1 VRSTFCGYPWKA
13 GSRRAVR
20 SAGVWLTYVAVV
32 MATSVASGQ
41 PGSTER
47 KTAAAGGTSIF
58 VDRSAET
65 GFDFHYYNGATGQ
78 IYLLEIMGAGGG
90 LVDFDNDGDLD
101 IYAPQGR
108 VLEPGKGIG
117 DATTP
122 VKYPLPLT
130 DRLYRNDLEVEPDGS
145 RFLRLTDVTDS
156 MGFASREYGIG
167 VATGDFD
174 NDGWVDLYVTN
185 FGSNQLLRNDG
196 DGTFSD
202 VTERVGAVEAGWSS
216 SASFLDLDRDGW
228 LDLFVTN
235 YLKHQ
240 IEKRVHCMN
249 PTGAHD
255 YCDPDAYP
263 AASDR
268 LFRNRGDGTFED
280 VSVKAGTEAV
290 ERTGLGVVSADFD
303 LDGWPDLYV
312 ANDGMANLLLLNN
325 QDGTYRDDTVLAGCA
340 VNAEGEREA
349 SMGVDAADIDGDG
362 DEEIFLTHYSRETNT
377 LYLNTGDAIF
387 DDATQ
392 ASGLG
397 TPSWS
402 FTSFGTRFLDYDN
415 DGLLDLAVVSGA
427 VTLFSNN
434 STDNLAQ
441 TNQLFRGLDGRRFVE
456 VTQDAGPAFQLRETS
471 RGAAFGDLDND
482 GDTDIVV
489 FNNAEPSRVLINEI
503 GSKQSWLGLRLIGG
517 DETPRDMLGAR
528 VELVR
533 PGRPSQWRRV
543 RTDGSFASASD
554 PRVLFGLGEEAGSP
568 LVRVTWPSGTYEQFS
583 DLPLDQYTTLVEGT
597 GRLED
602 NSAGSKSD
610 GD

>member
-1 VRSTFCGYPWKA
+1 MRSAHEGRLGPTTRDPVLRQLIAAMVPVLTLTCVLGIGLRDASSDQPEPVTA
-13 GSRRAVR
+13 GSAP
-20 SAGVWLTYVAVV
+20 L
-32 MATSVASGQ
+32 
-41 PGSTER
+41 
-47 KTAAAGGTSIF
+47 F

-65 GFDFHYYNGATGQ
+65 GFDFHYYNGATGE

-90 LVDFDNDGDLD
+90 FVDFDNDGDLD

-108 VLEPGKGIG
+108 VLAPGKSIEE
-117 DATTP
+117 ATAP
-122 VKYPLPLT
+122 VRHPVPLT
-130 DRLYRNDLEVEPDGS
+130 DRLYRNDLQELPDGS
-145 RFLRLTDVTDS
+145 RILRFTDVTDG
-156 MGFASREYGIG
+156 MGHASQEYGIG

-174 NDGWVDLYVTN
+174 NDGWPDLYITN
-185 FGSNQLLRNDG
+185 FGPNQLLRNNG
-196 DGTFSD
+196 DGSFTD
-202 VTERVGAVEAGWSS
+202 VSERAGTIEAGWSS

-228 LDLFVTN
+228 LDLYVTN
-235 YLKHQ
+235 YLEHQ

-268 LFRNRGDGTFED
+268 IFRNRGDGSFED
-280 VSVKAGTEAV
+280 VSEKSGILTV

-312 ANDGMANLLLLNN
+312 ANDGMANQLLLNN
-325 QDGTYRDDTVLAGCA
+325 RNGTFRDDTILAGVA

-349 SMGVDAADIDGDG
+349 SMGVDAADIDDDG
-362 DEEIFLTHYSRETNT
+362 DEEIFLTHYSRETST
-377 LYLNTGDAIF
+377 LYLNTGDAMF

-397 TPSWS
+397 TPSWN

-441 TNQLFRGLDGRRFVE
+441 TNQLFRNLDGQRFAE
-456 VTQDAGPAFQLRETS
+456 VTAEAGPAFELRETS
-471 RGAAFGDLDND
+471 RGAAFGDVDND
-482 GDTDIVV
+482 GDTDILV
-489 FNNAEPSRVLINEI
+489 FNNIEPSRLLINEA
-503 GSKQSWLGLRLIGG
+503 GSRKQWLGLRLIGSG
-517 DETPRDMLGAR
+517 KTPRDMLGAW

-554 PRVLFGLGEEAGSP
+554 PRVLFGLGDDAGKP
-568 LVRVTWPSGTYEQFS
+568 LVRVAWPSGTLERFT
-583 DLPLDQYTTLVEGT
+583 DLRLNQYTTLTEGT
-597 GRLED
+597 GQSVE
-602 NSAGSKSD
+602 
-610 GD
+610 